1 MPALRMASAAKPYNT
16 NHGMRPGLPRW
27 AWPGPCE
34 CGTLVLLIARDAGG
48 PRRHARRSGAP
59 GQTWMLVTGCALSV
73 RFMVPAMTLLGP
85 SS

>member
-1 MPALRMASAAKPYNT
+1 MKPGLLRRPWVRPGERGTLILVEACETALRG
-16 NHGMRPGLPRW
+16 GMR
-27 AWPGPCE
+27 
-34 CGTLVLLIARDAGG
+34 
-48 PRRHARRSGAP
+48 RSGCGAP